1 MRWLDMIEALDTLYK
16 RDTTGKIRC
25 WTAQFENDKWR
36 VVSGILDGKLVV
48 SEWRIAKP
56 KNIGRKNEKK
66 ANEQAMAESNAKHQK
81 QLEKGYFIHL
91 RDIDNLTSFKPMLAN
106 DYAKLKKPLNF
117 PVISQ
122 PKLDGIRCIAKAS
135 GLWSRSGKPHKAI
148 PHVWEALAPIFEEF
162 PDLVLDGELYN
173 HDLKDDF
180 NKIVSLVRKS
190 KPTEEDLIESKKLVQ
205 FHVYDTGSFDVSFDI
220 RQTAYAGIVRAIGK
234 CCVQRVLC
242 SYIENQAELD
252 DVYGQY
258 VGAGY
263 EGQMIR
269 LNGKYENKRSKNL
282 LKRKEFITEEF
293 KVVGVE
299 QGQGNWSNCVKKF
312 NLETKD
318 GKSFNAGVRGTMSEL
333 SKLWWYTDTLPT
345 WATLRYFEISVDGIP
360 RFPVVIDYGVTERDD

>member
-1 MRWLDMIEALDTLYK
+1 MIEALDTLYK

-48 SEWRIAKP
+48 SEWRTAKP
-56 KNIGRKNEKK
+56 KNVGRKNEKNE
-66 ANEQAMAESNAKHQK
+66 NEQAIAESNAQHKK

-91 RDIDNLTSFKPMLAN
+91 RDIDDLTSFKPMLAH
-106 DYAKLKKPLNF
+106 DYAKLKKPLKF

-135 GLWSRSGKPHKAI
+135 GLWSRSGKPHMAI
-148 PHVWEALAPIFEEF
+148 PHIWEVLAPIFEEF

-190 KPTEEDLIESKKLVQ
+190 KPSEEDLIESKKLVQ
-205 FHVYDTGSFDVSFDI
+205 FHVYDTGNDGIFQV
-220 RQTAYAGIVRAIGK
+220 RQTVYIGIVRAIGK
-234 CCVQRVLC
+234 CCIQRVPC
-242 SYIENQAELD
+242 SYIENQDELNG
-252 DVYGQY
+252 VYGEY
-258 VGAGY
+258 IKCGY

-269 LNGKYENKRSKNL
+269 INGEYQNKRSKNL

-293 KVVGVE
+293 KVLGIE
-299 QGQGNWSNCVKKF
+299 EGQGNWKNCVKRF
-312 NLETKD
+312 NLQTAE
-318 GKSFNAGVRGTMSEL
+318 GLMFNAGVRGNMDEL
-333 SKLWWYTDTLPT
+333 SKLLLTDTTPT

-360 RFPVVIDYGVTERDD
+360 RFPVVIDYGTSERDD